1 MFCLKITIL
10 NSVELQVCDSLKEA
24 SENLYKKLDQ
34 TAGLFWLL
42 REFST
47 KK

>member
-24 SENLYKKLDQ
+24 RKNLNKKLDQ
-34 TAGLFWLL
+34 MQRPLHMVSSM
-42 REFST
+42 RH
-47 KK
+47 